1 MEYGNGDES
10 MKKSVA
16 VSVNEEKLSAIEMYL
31 EQKNTTLAA
40 ELDKY
45 VDQLYQKNVPQNVRD
60 FIDML
65 SSKKPAVKRGSPRLP
80 NQKSSLS
87 SNSPLFAPC
96 AAV

>member
-1 MEYGNGDES
+1 

-45 VDQLYQKNVPQNVRD
+45 VDQLYQTNVPQNVRD
-60 FIDML
+60 MM